1 MIIWLASYPKSGNT
15 LLRSFLCTYFFS
27 KDNIFDFNLLKNIK
41 QYPKDILFSR
51 LGVDINNVK
60 DVAKNHIKV
69 QEFINQNK
77 KSFQFLKTHFGLVT
91 MDGHSFTNL
100 ENTLGAI
107 YIVRDPR
114 DVVLSYA
121 HHNNQSINE
130 IAKKIKGNYMQV
142 ITDKHKVPIYTGSW
156 SFNYNSWK
164 ILKKYNRYL
173 LIKYEHL
180 INDKNKFF
188 KKILIFIKHL
198 TKMNFEIN
206 DNKISKIIDAIDF
219 EKLKKLEI
227 KHGFSEAQTDNVG
240 NKINFFRKGQSNQ
253 WKSELNKSIRIDI
266 EKAFEKEMKELG
278 YI

>member
-15 LLRSFLCTYFFS
+15 FLRSFLCTYFFS
-27 KDNIFDFNLLKNIK
+27 KDNIFDFSLLKNIK
-41 QYPKDILFSR
+41 QYPKDTLFSS
-51 LGVDINNVK
+51 LGVDINDANE
-60 DVAKNHIKV
+60 VAKNHIKV

-91 MDGHSFTNL
+91 MNGYSFTNL

-107 YIVRDPR
+107 YIARDPR
-114 DVVLSYA
+114 DIVLSYA
-121 HHNNQSINE
+121 HHNNQSIEETAN
-130 IAKKIKGNYMQV
+130 KIKGNYMQA

-164 ILKKYNRYL
+164 VLKKNKRYL
-173 LIKYEHL
+173 LIKYEDL
-180 INDKNKFF
+180 IKNKKENL

-198 TKMNFEIN
+198 TKMNFEID
-206 DNKISKIIDAIDF
+206 DNKILKIIDEIDF

-227 KHGFSEAQTDNVG
+227 KHGFPEAQSDNIG
-240 NKINFFRKGQSNQ
+240 NKINFFRKGQANQ
-253 WKSELNKSIRIDI
+253 WKSELNKSLRKNI

>member
-1 MIIWLASYPKSGNT
+1 
-15 LLRSFLCTYFFS
+15 
-27 KDNIFDFNLLKNIK
+27 LLKNIK

-51 LGVDINNVK
+51 LGVDVNNVK

-69 QEFINQNK
+69 QESINQNK

-91 MDGHSFTNL
+91 MDGYNFTNL

-130 IAKKIKGNYMQV
+130 TAKKIKGNYMQA

-173 LIKYEHL
+173 LIKYEDI
-180 INDKNKFF
+180 INDKKKFF

-198 TKMNFEIN
+198 TKMNIEVN
-206 DNKISKIIDAIDF
+206 DNKISKIIDEIDF
-219 EKLKKLEI
+219 EKLKTLEI

-240 NKINFFRKGQSNQ
+240 NKINFFRKGKSNQ
-253 WKSELNKSIRIDI
+253 WESELNKSIRIDI